1 MKQKTENR
9 GGKRQGA
16 GRKASPNKM
25 VMTSL
30 RLPIEVKNG
39 LTTKEKRVVLA
50 TAHEEKMRDLDE
62 WCAKMLNKLNS
73 K

>member
-1 MKQKTENR
+1 MR

-16 GRKASPNKM
+16 GRKSSPKTM
-25 VMTSL
+25 VMTSM

-39 LTTKEKRVVLA
+39 LTTKEKRAVLV